1 LHLPAKGIQAAI
13 AAQNLLAGVEMRTLK
28 TTTTSLVILVL
39 LAVRATAAFGAE
51 PTYHFQEPSERN
63 VVYGMY
69 HGTALLLD
77 VYKPDKPNGFAL
89 VFIMGTGFT
98 AAGEYDDIPLKE
110 LDRSLVDRGVFPPV
124 FGGTGH
130 FFGPELDAGFTVFTI
145 NHRLAPAF
153 TWKYQVRDCQRAVQ
167 FVRYNA
173 KKYGINPA
181 AIGGMGHSSGASMT
195 TYLAVMDDVADPN
208 APDPVNRESSRIQ
221 AGIAASGVH
230 DLLAFIKERPAEAD
244 VIGGLV
250 GRIIMYQP
258 PGHPVFAEYRD
269 ASTISHV
276 SSHTAPMLLFH
287 GDADPAVDFHQSVAL
302 DAALAKN
309 GVTHQLII
317 IPGGTHGGL
326 TKPMSPTPAEI
337 AAPWLLSQLRKAAG
351 I

>member
-1 LHLPAKGIQAAI
+1 LYAAD
-13 AAQNLLAGVEMRTLK
+13 TPK
-28 TTTTSLVILVL
+28 
-39 LAVRATAAFGAE
+39 
-51 PTYHFQEPSERN
+51 YHFQEPSERN

-77 VYKPDKPNGFAL
+77 VYKPEHPNGFAL

-124 FGGTGH
+124 VGGNGH

-173 KKYGINPA
+173 KKYGINPV
-181 AIGGMGHSSGASMT
+181 AIGAMGHSSGASMT

-208 APDPVNRESSRIQ
+208 AQDPVNRESSRIQ

-230 DLLAFIKERPAEAD
+230 DYIEFLQKHPEATG
-244 VIGGLV
+244 VIGGLI
-250 GRIIMYQP
+250 GRIIMYQQ
-258 PGHPVFAEYRD
+258 PGHPVFEEYKE
-269 ASTISHV
+269 ASTISHI
-276 SSHTAPMLLFH
+276 SSHTPPMLLFH
-287 GDADPAVDFHQSVAL
+287 GSADPVVDVEQSIEF
-302 DAALAKN
+302 DAALTKN
-309 GVTHQLII
+309 GVPHQLII
-317 IPGGTHGGL
+317 IQGGTHGGL
-326 TKPMSPTPAEI
+326 TQPMNPTPAEI
-337 AAPWLLSQLRKAAG
+337 AAPWLVSQLKKAVG
-351 I
+351 S

>member
-1 LHLPAKGIQAAI
+1 MKPQGLRLGAALSLL
-13 AAQNLLAGVEMRTLK
+13 LLAISPRV
-28 TTTTSLVILVL
+28 S
-39 LAVRATAAFGAE
+39 AAE
-51 PTYHFQEPSERN
+51 TPKYHFQEPSERN

-77 VYKPDKPNGFAL
+77 VYKPEHPNGFAL

-181 AIGGMGHSSGASMT
+181 AIGAMGHSSGASMT

-208 APDPVNRESSRIQ
+208 AEDPVNRESSRIQ
-221 AGIAASGVH
+221 AAIAASGVH
-230 DLLAFIKERPAEAD
+230 DLIKFVQQHPEGSG
-244 VIGGLV
+244 VIGGFV
-250 GRIIMYQP
+250 GRIIMYQQ
-258 PGHPVFAEYRD
+258 PGHPVFEDYKE

-276 SSHTAPMLLFH
+276 SSHTPPMLIFH
-287 GDADPAVDFHQSVAL
+287 GSADPVVDPQQSVEL
-302 DAALAKN
+302 DAALTKF
-309 GVTHQLII
+309 GVPHKLII
-317 IPGGTHGGL
+317 IPGATHGGL
-326 TKPMSPTPAEI
+326 TQPMSPTPAQI
-337 AAPWLLSQLRKAAG
+337 AAPWLLSQLQEAAG
-351 I
+351 NP

>member
-1 LHLPAKGIQAAI
+1 MRLHNNRLVTAVFLI
-13 AAQNLLAGVEMRTLK
+13 LLAARFASASEVTP
-28 TTTTSLVILVL
+28 
-39 LAVRATAAFGAE
+39 A
-51 PTYHFQEPSERN
+51 YHFREPSERN
-63 VVYGMY
+63 VIYGMY

-77 VYKPDKPNGFAL
+77 AYKPEMPNGFAL

-110 LDRSLVDRGVFPPV
+110 LDRSLVDRGVFPPI
-124 FGGTGH
+124 FGGAGH

-181 AIGGMGHSSGASMT
+181 AIGGMGHSSGATMT
-195 TYLAVMDDVADPN
+195 TFLAVMDDVADPN
-208 APDPVNRESSRIQ
+208 ASDPVNRESSRIQ

-230 DLLAFIKERPAEAD
+230 DLLAFVKERPAEAG
-244 VIGGLV
+244 IMGGLV

-258 PGHPVFAEYRD
+258 PDHPIFADYRE

-276 SSHTAPMLLFH
+276 SPHTAPMLLFH
-287 GDADPAVDFHQSVAL
+287 GDADPVVDVNQSKEF
-302 DAALAKN
+302 DAALTKN
-309 GVTHQLII
+309 GVPHQLIL

-326 TKPMSPTPAEI
+326 TQPMKPTPAEI
-337 AAPWLLSQLRKAAG
+337 AAPWLLAQLKKAAG
-351 I
+351 T